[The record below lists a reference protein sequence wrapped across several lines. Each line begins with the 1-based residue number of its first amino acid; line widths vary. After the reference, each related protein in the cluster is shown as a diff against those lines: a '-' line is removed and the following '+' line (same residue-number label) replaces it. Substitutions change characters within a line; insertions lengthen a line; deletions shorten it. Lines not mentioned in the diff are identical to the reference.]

1 MKHLAPLRLTAGQ
14 PEWRQTGGFQ
24 TFTPLNSSFRLVK
37 RRNGKKLFRLLGA
50 EAKRRNIRQA
60 CWQDRYFSG
69 AMQAMHSYFKDHSVR
84 TVLRALSAVTLLT
97 AISAGAQPAVS
108 AEPAA
113 VAPTAPAPVP
123 EPAYTASTIALA
135 FTYIDANKDGKL
147 SRAEAAGFRGV
158 AKYFDA
164 ADINQDGILSREE
177 FDNAMNRSKPK
188 QANP

>member
-1 MKHLAPLRLTAGQ
+1 
-14 PEWRQTGGFQ
+14 
-24 TFTPLNSSFRLVK
+24 
-37 RRNGKKLFRLLGA
+37 
-50 EAKRRNIRQA
+50 
-60 CWQDRYFSG
+60 
-69 AMQAMHSYFKDHSVR
+69 MQAMHSYFKDHSVR

-97 AISAGAQPAVS
+97 AISAGAQPAVP